1 MPHPVRHRATRR
13 WRLSVFS
20 LIPAVLA
27 LAGMSIFSYPTV
39 AAWVSQYNQSQVVSD
54 YQAQIDRAVPGAAE
68 QLAAAHAYNDA
79 LSMGALLEA
88 NTNVPTGAGTSGDES
103 LDYNSILSA
112 NAAGLMAR
120 LRIPGIDL
128 DLPIYH
134 GTSDA
139 VLLAGLGH
147 LQGTSLPVG
156 GEGTRS
162 VITGHRGLAEATMFT
177 HLDKVAIGD
186 TFTIEVFGEVLSY
199 RVVERKVVE
208 PNETEALRAEP
219 GRDLVTLVTCTPLG
233 INTHRILVTG
243 ERITPTPAEDLNA
256 AGSAPDVPH
265 FPWWALWLTGGTLLI
280 ALYLWRAGYPPRG
293 PAPAPRGARGQ
304 PPPPPATP
312 TPAGAPPS
320 RPCTSGGRGTR
331 RAAARRAPWAPRR
344 RGGPT
349 AKRLPV
355 RGPPP
360 GRAPAA
366 GRGAGNPFPEPGAG
380 TTRPSAWAGG
390 RSHRAGT
397 PARLPPPVAPC

>member
-88 NTNVPTGAGTSGDES
+88 NTNVPTGAGISGDES

-280 ALYLWRAGYPPRG
+280 ALYLWRAGYPPRRRSTG
-293 PAPAPRGARGQ
+293 SPGASSRRRPDGE
-304 PPPPPATP
+304 
-312 TPAGAPPS
+312 AGD
-320 RPCTSGGRGTR
+320 GGRI
-331 RAAARRAPWAPRR
+331 
-344 RGGPT
+344 T
-349 AKRLPV
+349 A
-355 RGPPP
+355 
-360 GRAPAA
+360 
-366 GRGAGNPFPEPGAG
+366 
-380 TTRPSAWAGG
+380 
-390 RSHRAGT
+390 RAG
-397 PARLPPPVAPC
+397 PRSGEGSGEPIP